1 MRRGRRRLS
10 LRTKT
15 GYGAVELGMSAA
27 EVMLLFYLLEFY
39 TKVIGLRA
47 ELAGFALA
55 LAMIWDAITDPVMGG
70 VSDRT
75 RSRMGKRRPYIIL
88 GSVLLAFGIVFIFSR
103 PDIETQAGKFFYL
116 LGAYMLVN
124 TSMTIVAVPHAAL
137 AGEVSFDRN
146 ERTELFGWRLLFRTF
161 GFMVAVLLP
170 GLLVIYFEERLGV
183 SRTLA
188 SRWIG
193 ISILATGL
201 VTFLSVRRIDK
212 PAPPLTIS
220 LGKLRDRYSRAMME
234 LRGFFRGL
242 QSVATNKALVPL
254 LITYI
259 LAYIGR
265 TVNTSTAIYYYEVR
279 LGLTERQI
287 HINVLGLFTVVICL
301 SIGAWVFISR
311 RFGKKAPAFWGALG
325 LGLSTIVIYPLLPP
339 GQVLPPM
346 LLGSVLGGFL
356 VGSIIIFESLV
367 ADIVDYDELKTGV
380 QREGLY
386 FGFWTMSTKFAR
398 AVALAT
404 TGILL
409 RAIGLQEG
417 QLEQTPETARGLAI
431 LYGPV
436 VGGCFT
442 LAAIAFL
449 FMPLT
454 DAKHERIQ
462 RLLRRRR
469 ALRARHLAA
478 TEPPPDVEIE
488 EEPFELPHPL

>member
-1 MRRGRRRLS
+1 MKPHKRRLS

-27 EVMLLFYLLEFY
+27 EVMLVFYLLEFY

-55 LAMIWDAITDPVMGG
+55 LPMLWDAVLDPVMGG
-70 VSDRT
+70 ISDRT
-75 RSRMGKRRPYIIL
+75 QTRLGKRRPYILL
-88 GSVLLAFGIVFIFSR
+88 GSILLALGVVVIFSR
-103 PDIETQAGKFFYL
+103 PDIDTQTGKFLYL
-116 LGAYMLVN
+116 LAAYMFVN

-146 ERTELFGWRLLFRTF
+146 ERTELFGWRLLFRTL

-188 SRWIG
+188 SRWVG
-193 ISILATGL
+193 IAMLATGL
-201 VTFLSVRRIDK
+201 ITFLSVRKIDR
-212 PAPPLTIS
+212 PIHP
-220 LGKLRDRYSRAMME
+220 RDRLRRTPRGSAAAE
-234 LRGFFRGL
+234 LRGFLRGL
-242 QSVATNKALVPL
+242 RSVATNRAFLPL
-254 LITYI
+254 LITYV

-265 TVNTSTAIYYYEVR
+265 TINTSTAIYYYQVR
-279 LGLTERQI
+279 LGLSEREI
-287 HINVLGLFTVVICL
+287 HINILGLFTVVICF
-301 SIGAWVFISR
+301 SIGAWVVISR
-311 RFGKKAPAFWGALG
+311 RYGKKMPAFWGALG
-325 LGLSTIVIYPLLPP
+325 LGLTTVVIYPLLPP

-386 FGFWTMSTKFAR
+386 FGCWTMMTKFAR
-398 AVALAT
+398 ASALAS

-409 RAIGLQEG
+409 RTIGLQEG
-417 QLEQTPETARGLAI
+417 QFEQTPETARGLAS

-436 VGGCFT
+436 VGVCFI

-449 FMPLT
+449 LMPLT

-462 RLLRRRR
+462 RLLRKRS
-469 ALRARHLAA
+469 ALRARHKLAA
-478 TEPPPDVEIE
+478 APSQTPIAEPPAED
-488 EEPFELPHPL
+488 FEWPHPL

>member
-201 VTFLSVRRIDK
+201 VT
-212 PAPPLTIS
+212 
-220 LGKLRDRYSRAMME
+220 
-234 LRGFFRGL
+234 
-242 QSVATNKALVPL
+242 
-254 LITYI
+254 
-259 LAYIGR
+259 
-265 TVNTSTAIYYYEVR
+265 
-279 LGLTERQI
+279 
-287 HINVLGLFTVVICL
+287 
-301 SIGAWVFISR
+301 
-311 RFGKKAPAFWGALG
+311 
-325 LGLSTIVIYPLLPP
+325 
-339 GQVLPPM
+339 
-346 LLGSVLGGFL
+346 
-356 VGSIIIFESLV
+356 
-367 ADIVDYDELKTGV
+367 
-380 QREGLY
+380 
-386 FGFWTMSTKFAR
+386 
-398 AVALAT
+398 
-404 TGILL
+404 
-409 RAIGLQEG
+409 
-417 QLEQTPETARGLAI
+417 
-431 LYGPV
+431 
-436 VGGCFT
+436 
-442 LAAIAFL
+442 
-449 FMPLT
+449 
-454 DAKHERIQ
+454 
-462 RLLRRRR
+462 
-469 ALRARHLAA
+469 
-478 TEPPPDVEIE
+478 
-488 EEPFELPHPL
+488 

>member
-1 MRRGRRRLS
+1 MKPRKRRLA

-27 EVMLLFYLLEFY
+27 EVMLVFYLLEFY

-55 LAMIWDAITDPVMGG
+55 LPMLWDAILDPVMGG

-75 RSRMGKRRPYIIL
+75 QTRMGKRRPYILL
-88 GSVLLAFGIVFIFSR
+88 GSILLAFGVIVIFSR
-103 PDIETQAGKFFYL
+103 PDLHTQTGKFLYL
-116 LGAYMLVN
+116 LCAYMFVN

-146 ERTELFGWRLLFRTF
+146 ERTELFGWRLFFRTL
-161 GFMVAVLLP
+161 GFMLAVLLP

-188 SRWIG
+188 SRWVG
-193 ISILATGL
+193 IAMLATGL
-201 VTFLSVRRIDK
+201 ITFLSVRRIDK
-212 PAPPLTIS
+212 PIHA
-220 LGKLRDRYSRAMME
+220 RDRRFRTQRGSAAAE
-234 LRGFFRGL
+234 LRGFLRGL
-242 QSVATNKALVPL
+242 RSVATNKAFLPL

-265 TVNTSTAIYYYEVR
+265 TINTSTAIYYYQVR
-279 LGLTERQI
+279 LGLSEREI
-287 HINVLGLFTVVICL
+287 HINILGLFTLVICL
-301 SIGAWVFISR
+301 SIGAWVLISR
-311 RFGKKAPAFWGALG
+311 RFGKKMPAFWGALG
-325 LGLSTIVIYPLLPP
+325 LGLTTVVIYPLLPP
-339 GQVLPPM
+339 GRVLPPM

-386 FGFWTMSTKFAR
+386 FGCWTMCTKFAR
-398 AVALAT
+398 ASALAC

-409 RAIGLQEG
+409 RGIGLQEG
-417 QLEQTPETARGLAI
+417 QLEQTPETAQGLAI

-436 VGGCFT
+436 VGVCFI
-442 LAAIAFL
+442 LAALAFL

-454 DAKHERIQ
+454 DAKHERVQ
-462 RLLRRRR
+462 RLLRKRR
-469 ALRARHLAA
+469 ALRARRLAA
-478 TEPPPDVEIE
+478 AAQPSEPEPETETED
-488 EEPFELPHPL
+488 FELPHPL